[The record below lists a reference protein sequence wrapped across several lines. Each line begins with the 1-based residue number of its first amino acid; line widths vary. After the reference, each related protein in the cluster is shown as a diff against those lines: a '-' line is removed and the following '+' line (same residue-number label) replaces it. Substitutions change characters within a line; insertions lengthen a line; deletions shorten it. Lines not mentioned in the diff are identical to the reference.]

1 MPRITKQGLRGFAAG
16 ILFSVAV
23 LSFAYYNELPN
34 QAASAQP
41 ESVQKSV
48 QKNDPASQPIKE
60 IQIPQAASG
69 SANAGQPSQANPPAQ
84 PEKKLYTYRLVIE
97 KGMSPEEASK
107 KLQEAHIISDQ
118 RLLVKYLNDFSL
130 MGSVRYGTYDLN
142 SDMKI
147 PEIAQ
152 IITKAKAK

>member
-34 QAASAQP
+34 QATSAQL
-41 ESVQKSV
+41 ESV
-48 QKNDPASQPIKE
+48 QKNDPTSQPIKE

>member
-34 QAASAQP
+34 QATSAQP
-41 ESVQKSV
+41 ESVQK
-48 QKNDPASQPIKE
+48 NDPTSQPIKE

>member
-1 MPRITKQGLRGFAAG
+1 VPRITKQGLRGFAAG

-34 QAASAQP
+34 QATSAQP
-41 ESVQKSV
+41 ESVQK
-48 QKNDPASQPIKE
+48 NDPTSQPIKE

>member
-1 MPRITKQGLRGFAAG
+1 MPKITKQGLRGFAAG

-23 LSFAYYNELPN
+23 LSLAYYNELPN
-34 QAASAQP
+34 QAAPAQA
-41 ESVQKSV
+41 ESTQKA
-48 QKNDPASQPIKE
+48 DPASEPIKE
-60 IQIPQAASG
+60 IKIPQGAP
-69 SANAGQPSQANPPAQ
+69 ANAGQQSQANPPVQ
-84 PEKKLYTYRLVIE
+84 PEKKRYMYNLVIE
-97 KGMSPEEASK
+97 KGMSPEEVAK

-142 SDMKI
+142 SDMQI
-147 PEIAQ
+147 PEIAK